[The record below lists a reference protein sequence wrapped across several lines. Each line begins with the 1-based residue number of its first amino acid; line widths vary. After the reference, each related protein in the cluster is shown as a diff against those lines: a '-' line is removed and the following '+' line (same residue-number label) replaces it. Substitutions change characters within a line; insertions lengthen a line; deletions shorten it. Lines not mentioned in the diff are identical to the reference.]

1 MTVDKALLLAP
12 MTAELLPE
20 TVQDICETLAREV
33 ERLRERSGLCSK
45 HKIAH
50 FKCGCP
56 DIVDVEAERDKYREA
71 LERIED
77 DADCVDMEECKEVAH
92 EALRR

>member
-33 ERLRERSGLCSK
+33 ERLRVRADNDALHTLDYGACKALL
-45 HKIAH
+45 AQ
-50 FKCGCP
+50 
-56 DIVDVEAERDKYREA
+56 ARAQRDAYREA

-77 DADCVDMEECKEVAH
+77 DADCVDVEECEEVAR
-92 EALRR
+92 EALER